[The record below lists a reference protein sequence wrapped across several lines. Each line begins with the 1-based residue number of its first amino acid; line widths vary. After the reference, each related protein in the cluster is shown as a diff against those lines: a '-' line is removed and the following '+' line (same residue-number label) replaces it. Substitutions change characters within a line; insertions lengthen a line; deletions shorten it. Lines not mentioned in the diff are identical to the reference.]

1 MCYASW
7 LKCLHYWLWAG
18 IFLNDSENMFEVKDN
33 GTSKLVVVI
42 QSQHLMH
49 LDAVIKDVIY
59 YYKIN
64 SVI

>member
-1 MCYASW
+1 
-7 LKCLHYWLWAG
+7 
-18 IFLNDSENMFEVKDN
+18 MFEVKDN
-33 GTSKLVVVI
+33 GTSKLVAVI
-42 QSQHLMH
+42 QGQHLTD

>member
-1 MCYASW
+1 
-7 LKCLHYWLWAG
+7 
-18 IFLNDSENMFEVKDN
+18 MFEVKDN

-49 LDAVIKDVIY
+49 LDAVTKDVIY